1 MRFIVLSVLALLV
14 LPAAPGSAQSG
25 PSDRS
30 IADRLPLFARNN
42 CQQIRD
48 PGNQLI
54 CGDAELAAAA
64 EKLGTAIE
72 ARLARLPDRLPAI
85 EENAIWIRQRNLGCG
100 IVGQTAIRTDDFDR
114 VKACLLKVTEERAA
128 IVRDPDFDCLAA
140 NTAAGALICAD
151 PSLALTETELN
162 SQVLGL
168 IGRLDPTAARFAFAE
183 YGRWTRERDRKC
195 NLVGKENVPLA
206 ELSSAEDCLADHLK
220 RKTEEIAA
228 AKGDPKKVFGRQVA
242 ARSPDTDA
250 VDFCAARIH
259 AANSCGNFLRINRVY
274 ALDSQVTDQEAQVT
288 GEIEMVVLAPF
299 TMCSKV
305 ASTCTG
311 HLLGPQDGPSTARP
325 RQQGAIR
332 RSLQRHAPPE
342 NPADLRFRQ
351 SRRRLAL
358 PGRRARAG
366 EFGDGGRG
374 IVGSPRGVLS
384 SFSPCGRRWRAHRA
398 RRMRGSLHSHDHS

>member
-1 MRFIVLSVLALLV
+1 MPPAMRGTTGMRFIGLIVLALLT
-14 LPAAPGSAQSG
+14 LAAPAFAQSS

-30 IADRLPLFARNN
+30 IADRLPLFAKNN

-48 PGNQLI
+48 PGNQLF

-64 EKLGTAIE
+64 EKLSTAIE

-100 IVGQTAIRTDDFDR
+100 IIGQTAVRADDLDR
-114 VKACLLKVTEERAA
+114 VMACLLKVTEERAA

-151 PSLALTETELN
+151 PSLALAETELN

-168 IGRLDPTAARFAFAE
+168 IAKLDPTAARFAFAE
-183 YGRWTRERDRKC
+183 YGRWTRERDRRC
-195 NLVGKENVPLA
+195 NLVGKENVPLQ
-206 ELSSAEDCLADHLK
+206 ELESAESCLADYLTHK
-220 RKTEEIAA
+220 ADDIRA

-274 ALDSQVTDQEAQVT
+274 AVDSQVTDQEAQIT

-299 TMCSKV
+299 ATCSKV
-305 ASTCTG
+305 ATTCTG
-311 HLLGPQDGPSTARP
+311 TCWDPRTGRPQPATDNKE
-325 RQQGAIR
+325 
-332 RSLQRHAPPE
+332 RSAE
-342 NPADLRFRQ
+342 AFNVT
-351 SRRRLAL
+351 RRLRIQRTFAFVKAADGWRCREDEL
-358 PGRRARAG
+358 APVNSGTAG
-366 EFGDGGRG
+366 GG
-374 IVGSPRGVLS
+374 S
-384 SFSPCGRRWRAHRA
+384 
-398 RRMRGSLHSHDHS
+398 

>member
-1 MRFIVLSVLALLV
+1 MRFIVLTVLALLA
-14 LPAAPGSAQSG
+14 LPALGFAQSV
-25 PSDRS
+25 PSDSS
-30 IADRLPLFARNN
+30 IADKLPLFARNN

-48 PGNQLI
+48 PGNQLF

-64 EKLGTAIE
+64 EKLSTAIE

-100 IVGQTAIRTDDFDR
+100 IVGQAAIRSDDFDR

-151 PSLALTETELN
+151 PALALTETELN
-162 SQVLGL
+162 SQVLAL
-168 IGRLDPTAARFAFAE
+168 IGKLDPTAARFAFSE

-195 NLVGKENVPLA
+195 NLVGKENVPLQ
-206 ELSSAEDCLADHLK
+206 ELESAEECLTDYLK
-220 RKTEEIAA
+220 HKTDEIAA
-228 AKGDPKKVFGRQVA
+228 AKGDPKKVFGRQVSA
-242 ARSPDTDA
+242 KSPDTDA

-274 ALDSQVTDQEAQVT
+274 AVDSQVTEQEAQVT

-299 TMCSKV
+299 TTCSKV

-311 HLLGPQDGPSTARP
+311 TCWDARTGRPQP
-325 RQQGAIR
+325 GAGNKE
-332 RSLQRHAPPE
+332 RSAE
-342 NPADLRFRQ
+342 AFNVT
-351 SRRRLAL
+351 RRLRIQRTFAFVKAADGWRCREDEL
-358 PGRRARAG
+358 APVNSGNAG
-366 EFGDGGRG
+366 GG
-374 IVGSPRGVLS
+374 S
-384 SFSPCGRRWRAHRA
+384 
-398 RRMRGSLHSHDHS
+398 

>member
-1 MRFIVLSVLALLV
+1 MVTTMLGTIGMRLIVMTALALLAW
-14 LPAAPGSAQSG
+14 PAASGFAQSG
-25 PSDRS
+25 ASDRS
-30 IADRLPLFARNN
+30 VADRLPLFAGNN

-48 PGNQLI
+48 PGNQLF
-54 CGDAELAAAA
+54 CGDAELSAAA
-64 EKLGTAIE
+64 EKLNTAIE
-72 ARLARLPDRLPAI
+72 TRLARLPDRLPGI

-100 IVGQTAIRTDDFDR
+100 IVGQTAIRTEDFDR
-114 VKACLLKVTEERAA
+114 VKACLLKVTEDRAT

-206 ELSSAEDCLADHLK
+206 ELEAAEDCLADYLK
-220 RKTEEIAA
+220 RKTDEIAA
-228 AKGDPKKVFGRQVA
+228 ARGDPKKVFGRQVA
-242 ARSPDTDA
+242 AREPDTDA

-299 TMCSKV
+299 TACSKV
-305 ASTCTG
+305 ATTCTG
-311 HLLGPQDGPSTARP
+311 TCWDLSTGRPQP
-325 RQQGAIR
+325 GAANKE
-332 RSLQRHAPPE
+332 RSAAAF
-342 NPADLRFRQ
+342 NVT
-351 SRRRLAL
+351 RRLRVQRTFAFVKAADGWRCREDEL
-358 PGRRARAG
+358 APVNSGTAG
-366 EFGDGGRG
+366 GG
-374 IVGSPRGVLS
+374 S
-384 SFSPCGRRWRAHRA
+384 
-398 RRMRGSLHSHDHS
+398 

>member
-1 MRFIVLSVLALLV
+1 MRSIVVTLLALLAW
-14 LPAAPGSAQSG
+14 PAAPGFAQSG
-25 PSDRS
+25 SSVPA
-30 IADRLPLFARNN
+30 IADRLPLFAKNN

-48 PGNQLI
+48 PGNQMF

-64 EKLGTAIE
+64 ETLSTAIE
-72 ARLARLPDRLPAI
+72 ARLARLPDRLPGI
-85 EENAIWIRQRNLGCG
+85 EENAIWNRQRNLGCG
-100 IVGQTAIRTDDFDR
+100 IVGQSAVRTDDFDR
-114 VKACLLKVTEERAA
+114 VKACLLKVTEDRAA

-195 NLVGKENVPLA
+195 NLVGKENVPLE
-206 ELSSAEDCLADHLK
+206 ELGSAEDCLADYLK
-220 RKTEEIAA
+220 RKTDEIAA

-242 ARSPDTDA
+242 AREPDTDA

-274 ALDSQVTDQEAQVT
+274 ALDSKVTDREAQIT

-299 TMCSKV
+299 ATCSKV

-311 HLLGPQDGPSTARP
+311 TCWDASTGRPQP
-325 RQQGAIR
+325 GAANKE
-332 RSLQRHAPPE
+332 RSAAAF
-342 NPADLRFRQ
+342 NVT
-351 SRRRLAL
+351 RRLRIQRTFAFVKAADGWRCREDAL
-358 PGRRARAG
+358 VPVNSGTAS
-366 EFGDGGRG
+366 GG
-374 IVGSPRGVLS
+374 S
-384 SFSPCGRRWRAHRA
+384 
-398 RRMRGSLHSHDHS
+398 

>member
-1 MRFIVLSVLALLV
+1 MRLIVLTVLALLALPV
-14 LPAAPGSAQSG
+14 MLALPAASSFAQSRA
-25 PSDRS
+25 SDRS
-30 IADRLPLFARNN
+30 VADRLPLFARNN

-48 PGNQLI
+48 PGNQLF
-54 CGDAELAAAA
+54 CGDPELSAAA
-64 EKLGTAIE
+64 EKLSTAIE

-100 IVGQTAIRTDDFDR
+100 IVGQTAIRADEFDR
-114 VKACLLKVTEERAA
+114 VKACLLKVTEDRAT

-151 PSLALTETELN
+151 PALALTETELN

-195 NLVGKENVPLA
+195 NLVGKENVPPQ
-206 ELSSAEDCLADHLK
+206 ELGPAEDCLADHLK
-220 RKTEEIAA
+220 RRSDEIAA
-228 AKGDPKKVFGRQVA
+228 AKGDPNKVFGRQVA
-242 ARSPDTDA
+242 AKEPDTDA

-299 TMCSKV
+299 TACSKV

-311 HLLGPQDGPSTARP
+311 TCWDPSTGRP
-325 RQQGAIR
+325 QPGAANKER
-332 RSLQRHAPPE
+332 AAAAF
-342 NPADLRFRQ
+342 NVT
-351 SRRRLAL
+351 RRLRIQRTFAFVKAADGWRCREDEL
-358 PGRRARAG
+358 APVNSGTAG
-366 EFGDGGRG
+366 GG
-374 IVGSPRGVLS
+374 S
-384 SFSPCGRRWRAHRA
+384 
-398 RRMRGSLHSHDHS
+398 

>member
-1 MRFIVLSVLALLV
+1 MRLIVLIVLALLA
-14 LPAAPGSAQSG
+14 LPAAPASAQ
-25 PSDRS
+25 SDRS
-30 IADRLPLFARNN
+30 IADRLPLFAKNN

-48 PGNQLI
+48 PGNQLF

-64 EKLGTAIE
+64 EKLSSAIE

-85 EENAIWIRQRNLGCG
+85 EENAIWNRQRNLSCG
-100 IVGQTAIRTDDFDR
+100 IVGQTAIRADDFDR

-151 PSLALTETELN
+151 PALALAETELN
-162 SQVLGL
+162 SEVLGL

-195 NLVGKENVPLA
+195 NLVGKENVPLL
-206 ELSSAEDCLADHLK
+206 ELESAEDCLVDHLK
-220 RKTEEIAA
+220 RKTDEIRAA
-228 AKGDPKKVFGRQVA
+228 RGDPKKVFGRQVA
-242 ARSPDTDA
+242 AHSPDTDA

-274 ALDSQVTDQEAQVT
+274 ALDSQVTEQEAQVT
-288 GEIEMVVLAPF
+288 GEIEMAVLAPF

-311 HLLGPQDGPSTARP
+311 TCWDARTGRPQPKASNK
-325 RQQGAIR
+325 
-332 RSLQRHAPPE
+332 E
-342 NPADLRFRQ
+342 
-351 SRRRLAL
+351 
-358 PGRRARAG
+358 RAG
-366 EFGDGGRG
+366 EAFNVTRRLRIQRTFAFVKAADGWRCREDELAP
-374 IVGSPRGVLS
+374 VNSGSAAG
-384 SFSPCGRRWRAHRA
+384 
-398 RRMRGSLHSHDHS
+398 GS

>member
-1 MRFIVLSVLALLV
+1 MAMAMLGAIGMRLIVLTMLALLAF
-14 LPAAPGSAQSG
+14 PAASGFAQSG
-25 PSDRS
+25 TSDRS
-30 IADRLPLFARNN
+30 VADRLPLFAGNN

-48 PGNQLI
+48 PGNQLF
-54 CGDAELAAAA
+54 CGDPELSAAA
-64 EKLGTAIE
+64 EKLSTAIE
-72 ARLARLPDRLPAI
+72 TRLARLPDRLPAI
-85 EENAIWIRQRNLGCG
+85 EENAIWNRQRNLGCG
-100 IVGQTAIRTDDFDR
+100 IVGQTAIRTEDFDR
-114 VKACLLKVTEERAA
+114 VKACLLKVTEDRAV

-151 PSLALTETELN
+151 PSLALSETELN

-195 NLVGKENVPLA
+195 NLVGKENVPPQ
-206 ELSSAEDCLADHLK
+206 ELGSAEDCLADHLK
-220 RKTEEIAA
+220 RRSDEIAA

-242 ARSPDTDA
+242 AREPDTDA

-299 TMCSKV
+299 TTCSKV

-311 HLLGPQDGPSTARP
+311 TCWDASTGLPQPGTANKER
-325 RQQGAIR
+325 A
-332 RSLQRHAPPE
+332 AAAF
-342 NPADLRFRQ
+342 NVT
-351 SRRRLAL
+351 RRLRIQRTFAFVKAADGWRCREDEL
-358 PGRRARAG
+358 APVNSGTAG
-366 EFGDGGRG
+366 GG
-374 IVGSPRGVLS
+374 S
-384 SFSPCGRRWRAHRA
+384 
-398 RRMRGSLHSHDHS
+398 

>member
-72 ARLARLPDRLPAI
+72 SRLARLPDRLPAI

-140 NTAAGALICAD
+140 NTAAGALICAR
-151 PSLALTETELN
+151 T
-162 SQVLGL
+162 
-168 IGRLDPTAARFAFAE
+168 R
-183 YGRWTRERDRKC
+183 RW
-195 NLVGKENVPLA
+195 
-206 ELSSAEDCLADHLK
+206 
-220 RKTEEIAA
+220 
-228 AKGDPKKVFGRQVA
+228 
-242 ARSPDTDA
+242 RSPKP
-250 VDFCAARIH
+250 
-259 AANSCGNFLRINRVY
+259 S
-274 ALDSQVTDQEAQVT
+274 
-288 GEIEMVVLAPF
+288 
-299 TMCSKV
+299 
-305 ASTCTG
+305 
-311 HLLGPQDGPSTARP
+311 STARCW
-325 RQQGAIR
+325 A
-332 RSLQRHAPPE
+332 
-342 NPADLRFRQ
+342 
-351 SRRRLAL
+351 
-358 PGRRARAG
+358 
-366 EFGDGGRG
+366 
-374 IVGSPRGVLS
+374 
-384 SFSPCGRRWRAHRA
+384 
-398 RRMRGSLHSHDHS
+398 